1 MKRVAILGAGI
12 GAQHLAG
19 FRALRDHW
27 EVRLIVDRDVSRAR
41 TLDATIPAVAEIDAA
56 LSSPTIDVI
65 DICLPPHLHVPVAVA
80 AMKAGKD
87 VICEK
92 PIATSLRDVQRLRR
106 TIGKTGRQYFPVFQY
121 RFGPGLAALNELRE
135 AALLGAPI
143 MAALETHWARGPD
156 YYAVDWRGTWA
167 GEQGGAIL
175 GHAIHAHD
183 LLAHHLGGIAAVSA
197 SLATKANPIE
207 VDDCAAIS
215 FELAGGGLA
224 TSSVTLGAARD
235 ETRLRFVFDKLTATS
250 GTVPY
255 APADGDWTFTARN
268 PGDQFKVDAVLAQ
281 APKVRSG
288 YAGAFDEIAKA
299 LAGQPHLAVTFE
311 DGAASVELVTAI
323 YQSART
329 QRKVTLPLHP
339 RHPLSTGWQP

>member
-12 GAQHLAG
+12 GAQHLTG
-19 FRALRDHW
+19 FRALPDQW
-27 EVRLIVDRDVSRAR
+27 EVRLIVDQDITRAR
-41 TLDATIPAVAEIDAA
+41 QLDPTIPTANEIETA
-56 LSSPTIDVI
+56 LASPKIDVI
-65 DICLPPHLHVPVAVA
+65 DICLPPHLHVPVALA

-92 PIATSLRDVQRLRR
+92 PIATSLTDVQRLRR
-106 TIGKTGRQYFPVFQY
+106 RSDKTGQRFFPIFQY
-121 RFGPGLAALNELRE
+121 RFGPGFAALDELRE
-135 AALLGAPI
+135 AALLGDPM

-183 LLAHHLGGIAAVSA
+183 LLAHHMGGIASVSA
-197 SLATKANPIE
+197 SLTTKANPIE
-207 VDDCAAIS
+207 TDDCAAIS

-250 GTVPY
+250 GDVPY
-255 APADGDWTFTARN
+255 TPASGDWTFTARN
-268 PGDQFKVDAVLAQ
+268 AQDQYKVDAVLSQ
-281 APKVRSG
+281 TPKARAG
-288 YAGAFDEIAKA
+288 YAGAFEEVAKA
-299 LAGQPHLAVTFE
+299 MDDLPNKAVSFE
-311 DGAASVELVTAI
+311 DGARSIELVTAI
-323 YQSART
+323 YRSART
-329 QRKVTLPLHP
+329 HRKVALPLHS
-339 RHPLSTGWQP
+339 RHPLRTGWLP